1 MVQIGLS
8 CCGRSIVQGEIMIQ
22 IACGRLE
29 ICFSDK
35 GELAGIFQNGES
47 ILDKRKEDFFLQ
59 VEVDGKSYTD
69 RQDFVFEN
77 VEKQDGSLTLYYL
90 LLDTVQIAVHLEVEE
105 EFIRIYASFGGKDGQ
120 MAVREISDCTF
131 VCLR

>member
-1 MVQIGLS
+1 
-8 CCGRSIVQGEIMIQ
+8 MIQ

-77 VEKQDGSLTLYYL
+77 VEKQDGSLTLYY
-90 LLDTVQIAVHLEVEE
+90 QMC
-105 EFIRIYASFGGKDGQ
+105 IRDRFH
-120 MAVREISDCTF
+120 
-131 VCLR
+131 